1 MRPYRSQQWTEQ
13 GKSEVKPGLKFE
25 IACEGLKIVLEITGQ
40 SYTMDAFI
48 NIEVYTYENVTCY
61 LLKGAVVDLLFF
73 FSLDMLFDYLYK

>member
-1 MRPYRSQQWTEQ
+1 
-13 GKSEVKPGLKFE
+13 
-25 IACEGLKIVLEITGQ
+25 
-40 SYTMDAFI
+40 MDAFI